1 VATVKTETLTKR
13 YYCGKCV
20 RMFHLKTVEWTEEKG
35 KIPAEDWHS
44 KATIKVC
51 PVCGEEVWVI

>member
-1 VATVKTETLTKR
+1 
-13 YYCGKCV
+13 
-20 RMFHLKTVEWTEEKG
+20 MFHLKTVEWTEEKG

-51 PVCGEEVWVI
+51 PVCGEDVWVL